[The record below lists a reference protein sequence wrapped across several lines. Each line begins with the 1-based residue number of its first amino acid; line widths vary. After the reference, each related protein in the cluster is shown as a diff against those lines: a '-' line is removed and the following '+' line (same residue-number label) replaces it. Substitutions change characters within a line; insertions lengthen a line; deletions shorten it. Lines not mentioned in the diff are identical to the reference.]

1 MTVAM
6 VRYLGHYVHG
16 ELLMWISSVD
26 ACSFF
31 SCAVHGN
38 KDDTIVRSD
47 EGIPTGTQKERSDEG
62 ILTETQKEVSL
73 TC

>member
-1 MTVAM
+1 MFATQFG
-6 VRYLGHYVHG
+6 RSIIHG
-16 ELLMWISSVD
+16 ELLMWLSSV
-26 ACSFF
+26 AFF

-62 ILTETQKEVSL
+62 ILTETQKEVRL